1 MGLLKLQNFLEL
13 KRICKEFIKENPS
26 IVDIV
31 IFGSIVRSKRKP
43 GDVDICVLSLDKFK
57 KLDKLKKVI
66 GKEFKKDVH
75 VSILYLRDFLN
86 PEETLWKTIF
96 HEGISL
102 TKDKLLSKLIG
113 FDPSVL
119 FWYKLENLKLIDKI
133 KFSYALRGRNE
144 KGGILREVNGE
155 YLGKGC
161 IIVPVE
167 NEDEIRE
174 FFARWNIPFNRR
186 RILTE
191 F

>member
-13 KRICKEFIKENPS
+13 KRICKEFIKENS
-26 IVDIV
+26 NIVDIV
-31 IFGSIVRSKRKP
+31 IFGSVVRSKRKP

-161 IIVPVE
+161 IMVPVE

-174 FFARWNIPFNRR
+174 FFARWNISFNRR

>member
-13 KRICKEFIKENPS
+13 KRICKEFIKENS
-26 IVDIV
+26 NIVDIV
-31 IFGSIVRSKRKP
+31 IFGSVVRSKRKP

-161 IIVPVE
+161 IMVPVE

>member
-1 MGLLKLQNFLEL
+1 L

-66 GKEFKKDVH
+66 SKEFKKDAH

-174 FFARWNIPFNRR
+174 FFARWNISFNRR

>member
-1 MGLLKLQNFLEL
+1 LEL

-174 FFARWNIPFNRR
+174 FFARWNISFNRR

>member
-13 KRICKEFIKENPS
+13 KRICKEFIKENS
-26 IVDIV
+26 NIVDIV

-161 IIVPVE
+161 IMVPVE

-174 FFARWNIPFNRR
+174 FFARWSVSFNRR

-191 F
+191 S